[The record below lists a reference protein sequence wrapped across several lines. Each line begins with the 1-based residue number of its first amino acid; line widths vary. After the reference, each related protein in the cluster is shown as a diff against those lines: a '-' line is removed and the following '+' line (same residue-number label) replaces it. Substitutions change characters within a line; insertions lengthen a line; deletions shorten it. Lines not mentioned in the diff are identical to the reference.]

1 MIRLARIIDK
11 DTRLIDIDFNQISVA
26 IGRNVGSPTATSVT
40 FNQVGQNQL
49 LGNLPINVARSGS
62 FIQYSRIDLSYMTE
76 NNEVMQPVDLS
87 VQRTTNSPLGGS
99 NNGNDADLIEEYI
112 WVLTRPLNN
121 DILADAAATYNDTYR
136 PLRTMGLDGT
146 EAVAGAIAGLAGLN
160 AGWPNQEQTIY
171 AEQRLYGVNLNQ
183 AGTVTNGQ
191 ITAGG
196 PYNTITGIPD
206 LKSINTWGSMNSITG
221 PNLHVYRMVIIP
233 SQDFSFVPATF
244 ANEALGGS
252 TVYEFPAVNLSF
264 LCKDPN
270 YSEGEY
276 LTRLSNAMNST
287 PIGGDTA

>member
-1 MIRLARIIDK
+1 MARIIDK
-11 DTRLIDIDFNQISVA
+11 DTRMIDIDFGQISVA
-26 IGRNVGSPTATSVT
+26 VGRSAASPTATSVA
-40 FNQVGQNQL
+40 FAQLGQNQL
-49 LGNLPINVARSGS
+49 LGNLPANVARSGS
-62 FIQYSRIDLSYMTE
+62 FIQYTRIDLSYMTE

-87 VQRTTNSPLGGS
+87 VQRTTNCPLGGS

-121 DILADAAATYNDTYR
+121 EVLADAAATYNDTYR
-136 PLRTMGLDGT
+136 PLRFMGLDGT
-146 EAVAGAIAGLAGLN
+146 EATAGAAAGLAGLN
-160 AGWPNQEQTIY
+160 SGWPNQEQTIY
-171 AEQRLYGVNLNQ
+171 AEQRLYSVSLNQ
-183 AGTVTNGQ
+183 AATVTNGQ
-191 ITAGG
+191 LASGG

-206 LKSINTWGSMNSITG
+206 LQSVNTWGSMNSITG

-233 SQDFSFVPATF
+233 SQDFSFTPSVF

-270 YSEGEY
+270 YNEGEY
-276 LTRLSNAMNST
+276 LTRIANAMNST